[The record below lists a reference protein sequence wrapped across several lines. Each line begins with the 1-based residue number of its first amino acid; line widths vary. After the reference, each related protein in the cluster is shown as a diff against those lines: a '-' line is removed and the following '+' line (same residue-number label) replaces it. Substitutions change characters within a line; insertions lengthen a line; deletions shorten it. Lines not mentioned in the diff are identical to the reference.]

1 MTLSLSLVAA
11 TALSMSVPTQDT
23 ATPAAPTVT
32 RAPAAAPAAAA
43 RFSLDTPVETL
54 VADARAKAVI
64 DGAVPGIA
72 AHPMYEQFKGMSFNQ
87 LAPMAPGQLTAETM
101 AKLKTGLDAVK

>member
-1 MTLSLSLVAA
+1 MTLSLFLVAA
-11 TALSMSVPTQDT
+11 TALSMSVPAQDK
-23 ATPAAPTVT
+23 AAPAAPAV
-32 RAPAAAPAAAA
+32 AKAPAAAA

-54 VADARAKAVI
+54 MADPKAKAVV

-72 AHPMYEQFKGMSFNQ
+72 AHPMYEQFKTMSFNQ
-87 LAPMAPGQLTAETM
+87 LAPMAPGQLTAETL